1 MGKKYRI
8 AFRVPPYFSKSIEID
23 PGVTLGDE
31 LDDEDD
37 KDGKNDEDD
46 KNDKDDKDGKNDEDD
61 KNDKDDK
68 EGSGI
73 SVHLNLL
80 LLVLMV
86 VAISTCNREQ

>member
-8 AFRVPPYFSKSIEID
+8 AFRVPAYFSKSIEID

-31 LDDEDD
+31 LDDE
-37 KDGKNDEDD
+37 
-46 KNDKDDKDGKNDEDD
+46 DDKDGKNDEDD

-86 VAISTCNREQ
+86 VAISTCNREQYNFSSRF

>member
-1 MGKKYRI
+1 MGKKCRI
-8 AFRVPPYFSKSIEID
+8 AFRVPANFSKSIEID

-31 LDDEDD
+31 LDDE
-37 KDGKNDEDD
+37 
-46 KNDKDDKDGKNDEDD
+46 DDKDGKNDEDD

>member
-8 AFRVPPYFSKSIEID
+8 AFRVPANFSKSIEID

-31 LDDEDD
+31 LDEEDD
-37 KDGKNDEDD
+37 KDN
-46 KNDKDDKDGKNDEDD
+46 

-68 EGSGI
+68 EGSGV

-80 LLVLMV
+80 LLILMV
-86 VAISTCNREQ
+86 VAISACNREQ

>member
-8 AFRVPPYFSKSIEID
+8 AFRVPANFSKSIEID

-31 LDDEDD
+31 LDEEDD
-37 KDGKNDEDD
+37 K
-46 KNDKDDKDGKNDEDD
+46 DD

-68 EGSGI
+68 EGSGV

-80 LLVLMV
+80 LLILMV
-86 VAISTCNREQ
+86 VAISACNREQ